1 MRMMKNRYS
10 TRKIK
15 DFVQL
20 MKVMKQVTDSVKSI
34 SESFSSA
41 LLKDLFTVCSPE
53 MSDALDL
60 AFPDMTEVLDF
71 FDHSFDHDRAIEQ
84 GIIMPQPGIDSELDQ
99 ISSDLQETQDD
110 LDQYLEDIRSRF
122 HCP

>member
-1 MRMMKNRYS
+1 MS
-10 TRKIK
+10 
-15 DFVQL
+15 
-20 MKVMKQVTDSVKSI
+20 DSVFPVILGTAPLRGKVGIEVTVSI